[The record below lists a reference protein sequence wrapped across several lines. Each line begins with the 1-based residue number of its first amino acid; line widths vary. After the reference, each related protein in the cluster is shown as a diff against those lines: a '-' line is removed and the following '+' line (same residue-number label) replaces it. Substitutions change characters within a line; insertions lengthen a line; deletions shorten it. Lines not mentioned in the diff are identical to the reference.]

1 MQNKIMVNCPIFIFQ
16 TGNFHLGGFQFFTM
30 KRKNPGVSP
39 LEKKNLQNVYL
50 FFMSCVK
57 TKEELTQNGN
67 RAKSEHLAQ
76 TYLWVPDLF
85 VHLPVHFYSCVKG
98 ISDVHQNETS
108 SFPPNPTLSHTST
121 WHKPK
126 TKAIINIF
134 SFFTPNTQF
143 TPKRS
148 VSKMYPIIILFLS
161 LQCHW
166 PSPIHHFL
174 TWTAA
179 AENHINPCSPPDLLK
194 SDQATSLLKTLK
206 CFLLC
211 LE

>member
-76 TYLWVPDLF
+76 TYL
-85 VHLPVHFYSCVKG
+85 
-98 ISDVHQNETS
+98 
-108 SFPPNPTLSHTST
+108 
-121 WHKPK
+121 
-126 TKAIINIF
+126 
-134 SFFTPNTQF
+134 
-143 TPKRS
+143 
-148 VSKMYPIIILFLS
+148 
-161 LQCHW
+161 
-166 PSPIHHFL
+166 
-174 TWTAA
+174 
-179 AENHINPCSPPDLLK
+179 
-194 SDQATSLLKTLK
+194 
-206 CFLLC
+206 
-211 LE
+211 